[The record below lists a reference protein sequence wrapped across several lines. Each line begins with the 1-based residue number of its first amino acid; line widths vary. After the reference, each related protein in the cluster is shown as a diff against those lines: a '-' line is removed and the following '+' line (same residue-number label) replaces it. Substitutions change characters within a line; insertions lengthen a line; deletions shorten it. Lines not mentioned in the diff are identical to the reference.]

1 MKTNALTAYHMEATV
16 HHWEAEQSEQD
27 SRYYRIYDAGR
38 NVPCTVSLSPIG
50 TLMLAAGEQ
59 FQSFAIVSEMR
70 DANGT
75 PFMDEVWYSVQRVQP
90 IFDAMGALSSYRHT
104 LAPLA
109 AELIDEPINPP
120 RSYPQFD
127 QIL

>member
-1 MKTNALTAYHMEATV
+1 MRTNSLISYQMESTV
-16 HHWEAEQSEQD
+16 HHWEVEQRED
-27 SRYYRIYDAGR
+27 SRYYRDYDEGR
-38 NVPCTVSLSPIG
+38 AVPCTISLSPIG
-50 TLMLAAGEQ
+50 TLMLTAGEQ
-59 FQSFAIVSEMR
+59 FQSFAIISELR
-70 DANGT
+70 DSQGT

-90 IFDAMGALSSYRHT
+90 VFDAMGTLSSYRHT

-127 QIL
+127 QML